1 MKGLKITLT
10 AVMSLVFTFLL
21 CCTILGWE
29 NLTAKE
35 KKEYTKTELNNSY
48 NAGLSANEE
57 SHKLEISNLL
67 KQYNELNH
75 RLEHLQLDYEE
86 IQSNYSNLST
96 QKTNLE
102 NKVANLESQKTNL
115 ENQIT
120 ELQLSNED
128 KTVEIEELNNQ
139 LTSVNTQLTNIMN
152 EKTQLETQL
161 NEVQNQNN
169 DLNNQ
174 ISDLNQ
180 RILELE
186 EQLQNAG
193 ITFECYKCNGTGMI
207 SQTCPTCDGK
217 SSINHENETT
227 HVQVGDNLRGQ
238 VVGVF
243 SGKVTFEN
251 INDYLE
257 DFQAFG
263 DLSNKVRTTPGAWG
277 CLIMPDDI
285 DYIVAS
291 IDENANIVY
300 RELCPAC
307 NGSMSEQVSCPIC
320 GGDGKT
326 DIQYVTCSECNGM
339 KFSYYQCDSCNGTG
353 SETCSSCSGSGTQQ
367 CYDCGGDGIYDD
379 HKVCESCGSWI
390 FTESGEYL
398 STCHSCSSSSL
409 TDSCTNCSGSGQMAC
424 SMCQS
429 YGASG
434 VVPCSPC
441 MGSGQK
447 HEQCHSCNGEGYTA
461 VA

>member
-1 MKGLKITLT
+1 MKGLRITI
-10 AVMSLVFTFLL
+10 AVLMSLTFTFLL

-35 KKEYTKTELNNSY
+35 RKEYTKTELNNSY

-161 NEVQNQNN
+161 NEVQNQNS

-186 EQLQNAG
+186 EQLRNAG
-193 ITFECYKCNGTGMI
+193 ITFDCYKCGTSGTI
-207 SQTCPTCDGK
+207 SQSCSDCSGNGASYIYDTD
-217 SSINHENETT
+217 SS
-227 HVQVGDNLRGQ
+227 VKVGDNVRGRTI
-238 VVGVF
+238 GINEI
-243 SGKVTFEN
+243 TFEN
-251 INDYLE
+251 NESDYIQMGLVS
-257 DFQAFG
+257 DSLMAKLTIYQTAGAYAF
-263 DLSNKVRTTPGAWG
+263 VV
-277 CLIMPDDI
+277 MPDDQ
-285 DYIVAS
+285 DYIVKTAS
-291 IDENANIVY
+291 CSY
-300 RELCPAC
+300 MQLCSTC
-307 NGSMSEQVSCPIC
+307 NGSQRFIVSCPVC

-339 KFSYYQCDSCNGTG
+339 NDSYYQCDSCNGTG
-353 SETCSSCSGSGTQQ
+353 SETCSGCNGSGTKQ

-390 FTESGEYL
+390 FTESGEYP
-398 STCHSCSSSSL
+398 STCNACSSSSL
-409 TDSCTNCSGSGQMAC
+409 TDSCTNCSGSGQMSC
-424 SMCQS
+424 SYCES
-429 YGASG
+429 YGADG
-434 VVPCSPC
+434 VVACSPC

-447 HEQCHSCNGEGYTA
+447 WEQCHSCNGEGYTA